1 MFSLRSLLP
10 TCQRRLLCC
19 KPFSYTIRSLN
30 QYRLQDCL
38 TNMNLPRLPV
48 FTAEWVRVLGVNVRY
63 FRLGK
68 GPPIVLLHG
77 LGESSIIW
85 AYNIE
90 PLAKSYTV
98 YALDLP
104 GHGHSDKP
112 KWPYSL
118 NKSVDFLSS
127 FLSILNLE
135 RPHLI
140 GNSLGG
146 MIALETAFKQPNQLG
161 KLVLVDS
168 AGLGKEL
175 ASFLKIMTLPLVG
188 ELMTM
193 PTKAGLR
200 FLLKQVVANPHS
212 IPNDLIESLV
222 QERNRKGNKRS
233 MLRILRSGVN
243 IRGIHTRL
251 IDVSRLEYLN
261 VPTYILWGREDKIFP
276 SSHGQNAAM
285 RLPRGRLTVFEDCG
299 HWPQIE
305 KHREFNRLVVEF
317 LK

>member
-1 MFSLRSLLP
+1 M
-10 TCQRRLLCC
+10 
-19 KPFSYTIRSLN
+19 K
-30 QYRLQDCL
+30 
-38 TNMNLPRLPV
+38 MNLPRLPV
-48 FTAEWVRVLGVNVRY
+48 FTAEWVRVLGVNIRY

-68 GPPIVLLHG
+68 GAPIVLLHG
-77 LGESSIIW
+77 LGESSTIW
-85 AYNIE
+85 AYNIVQ
-90 PLAKSYTV
+90 LSKNYTV

-112 KWPYSL
+112 KWRYNL
-118 NKSVDFLSS
+118 NISVDFLSS
-127 FLSILNLE
+127 FLSTLNLE

-140 GNSLGG
+140 GSSLGG
-146 MIALETAFKQPNQLG
+146 MIALEIAFKQPNQLG

-175 ASFLKIMTLPLVG
+175 PFFLKIMTLPLVG
-188 ELMTM
+188 ELMTI
-193 PTKAGLR
+193 PTKAGFR

-222 QERNRKGNKRS
+222 QERNRKGNKQS
-233 MLRILRSGVN
+233 MLRILRSSVN
-243 IRGIHTRL
+243 IRGIHKHL
-251 IDVSRLEYLN
+251 IDLSRLEHLN

-276 SSHGQNAAM
+276 SSHGKNAAM
-285 RLPRGRLTVFEDCG
+285 RLPRGRLTVLDNCG

-305 KHREFNRLVVEF
+305 KHREFNRLITDF